1 MTQYDLSPEIFITE
15 KSKLEEGNDN
25 QSDILLK
32 IMDVQTNTKPQLFDK
47 KMQKEKTLQSV
58 YELFESREKVYE

>member
-58 YELFESREKVYE
+58 YELFESREKVY

>member
-1 MTQYDLSPEIFITE
+1 MTQQDLSPEIFITE
-15 KSKLEEGNDN
+15 KSELEEGNDN
-25 QSDILLK
+25 QTDILIE
-32 IMDVQTNTKPQLFDK
+32 IMNFKTNTKPQLFDK